1 MAGFPARC
9 RTLGDQGQAPPL
21 VAPAFPAH
29 CGSPSVEGSSLHWLH
44 VSQTCGH
51 PAQNTMG
58 HGSLKTLVLRFGH
71 CRCVDQPVGCCGQQ
85 GRYHNLISSW
95 CWPNKGSTGN
105 PPAGGS
111 VWKERVFARSN
122 NHLGVFPGSDVALE
136 IMLFP
141 GPAVY
146 PLGRFF
152 VVQGCLGWMM
162 HAAAQ
167 KTGQNSPHFSL

>member
-85 GRYHNLISSW
+85 GRYHSLISSW

-122 NHLGVFPGSDVALE
+122 NHLGDDACRSSEDRAKFPT
-136 IMLFP
+136 F
-141 GPAVY
+141 
-146 PLGRFF
+146 FF
-152 VVQGCLGWMM
+152 VERTTGCLKCQLFRPKV
-162 HAAAQ
+162 HIFYID
-167 KTGQNSPHFSL
+167 T